1 MSMKTL
7 EKRSLFWDVKDV
19 DTEKNKNFIIER
31 ILSFGDSDDFFW
43 ALDLYGQEELRK
55 VLLNS
60 RRLDKKSTN
69 FWGNYFN
76 LNQEE
81 WKKIL
86 SAQKQ
91 KMFWTR

>member
-1 MSMKTL
+1 MKTL

-81 WKKIL
+81 WKKVL
-86 SAQKQ
+86 SVQKR
-91 KMFWTR
+91 KVFWTR

>member
-81 WKKIL
+81 WKKVL

>member
-1 MSMKTL
+1 MKTL

-81 WKKIL
+81 WKKVL

>member
-1 MSMKTL
+1 MKTL
-7 EKRSLFWDVKDV
+7 EKRSLFWDVKSV
-19 DTEKNKNFIIER
+19 DIEKNKNFIIER
-31 ILSFGDSDDFFW
+31 ILSFGDLDDFFW
-43 ALDLYGQEELRK
+43 ALDLYGQEEFKK

-81 WKKIL
+81 WKKVL
-86 SAQKQ
+86 LAQKQ
-91 KMFWTR
+91 KVFWTR